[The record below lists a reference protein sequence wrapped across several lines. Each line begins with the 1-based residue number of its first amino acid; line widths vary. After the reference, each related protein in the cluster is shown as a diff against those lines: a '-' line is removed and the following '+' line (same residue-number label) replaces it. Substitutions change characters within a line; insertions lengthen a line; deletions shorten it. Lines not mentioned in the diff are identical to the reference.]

1 MVDVTSLDDDELK
14 VVIKSLSIT
23 YDALSKKMDRLRGRH
38 HDDAVAEIEVC
49 DRTLAKFKVEQ
60 AHRWRATAS

>member
-1 MVDVTSLDDDELK
+1 MDVTQLDDDELK
-14 VVIKSLSIT
+14 LVIKSLSIT
-23 YDALSKKMDRLRGRH
+23 YDALSKKMDRLHGRH
-38 HDDAVAEIEVC
+38 HDDAVVEIEVC